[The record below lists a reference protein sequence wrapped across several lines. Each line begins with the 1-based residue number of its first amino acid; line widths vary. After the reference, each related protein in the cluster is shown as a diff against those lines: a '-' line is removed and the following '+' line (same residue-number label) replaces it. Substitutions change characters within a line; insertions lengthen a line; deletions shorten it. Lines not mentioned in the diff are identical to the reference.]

1 MADDAEAQNTE
12 RNPPAIQVMWH
23 SPMQEQ
29 LNYVLLEYSGL
40 SWELG
45 KKKQKSSQS
54 LGYNNKKYIR
64 QQLKFRK
71 EVLPSSSE

>member
-1 MADDAEAQNTE
+1 
-12 RNPPAIQVMWH
+12 
-23 SPMQEQ
+23 MQEQ